1 MNQANLHQD
10 LSFVRRYL
18 ISTDH
23 KVIAKQYLTLS
34 LFWAVI
40 GAATAYLIRWQI
52 GHPDTEALRLGFHR
66 AASV

>member
-1 MNQANLHQD
+1 MNQENLHQD

-40 GAATAYLIRWQI
+40 GAATAI
-52 GHPDTEALRLGFHR
+52 
-66 AASV
+66 